1 MDKLPPSIPLLLFG
15 FALIATGIVL
25 LILSYGRGRIESG
38 GLGILFIGPIPIIFG
53 GGGRRWLLITILAAI
68 LFLLILAA
76 SMGGHIVG
84 W

>member
-15 FALIATGIVL
+15 FALIAIGIFL
-25 LILSYGRGRIESG
+25 LILSYGRGRIEGG
-38 GLGILFIGPIPIIFG
+38 GLGILFVGPIPIIFG
-53 GGGRRWLLITILAAI
+53 GGGRRWLLITLLAVI